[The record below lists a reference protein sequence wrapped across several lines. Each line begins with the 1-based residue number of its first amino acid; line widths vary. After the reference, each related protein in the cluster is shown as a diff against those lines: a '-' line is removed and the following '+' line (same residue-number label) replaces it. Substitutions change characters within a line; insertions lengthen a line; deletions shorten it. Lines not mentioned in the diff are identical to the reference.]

1 MDVVN
6 IATAIVFAGIF
17 WLNVI
22 LVFMIV
28 RLIVV
33 EFRHYRNR
41 REMDKE
47 GKRNRAR
54 LSVHK

>member
-1 MDVVN
+1 MTVVN
-6 IATAIVFAGIF
+6 IAMAVIFAGIF
-17 WLNVI
+17 WANVL

-28 RLIVV
+28 RLSVV

-41 REMDKE
+41 KNMEKQERK
-47 GKRNRAR
+47 NRAR